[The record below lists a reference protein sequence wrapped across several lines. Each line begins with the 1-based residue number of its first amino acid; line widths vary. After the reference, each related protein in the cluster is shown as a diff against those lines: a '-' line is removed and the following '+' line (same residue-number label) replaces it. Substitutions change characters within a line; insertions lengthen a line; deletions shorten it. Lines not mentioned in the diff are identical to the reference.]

1 MDAEECDF
9 YKATSIKDKICDSFT
24 GDRNKTNHISNC
36 RYHCSTM
43 EFKKMMDEDHQV
55 LERHHGRLRR
65 K

>member
-1 MDAEECDF
+1 MNREECD
-9 YKATSIKDKICDSFT
+9 YYEPTSKKDKVCDSFI
-24 GDRNKTNHISNC
+24 GDRNKPNHISNC

-43 EFKKMMDEDHQV
+43 EFKKMMESGEV